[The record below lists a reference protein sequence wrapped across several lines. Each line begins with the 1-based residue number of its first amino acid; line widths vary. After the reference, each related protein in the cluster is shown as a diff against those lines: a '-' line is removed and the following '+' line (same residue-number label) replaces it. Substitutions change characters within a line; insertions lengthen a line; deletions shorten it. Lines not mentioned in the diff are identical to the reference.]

1 MSLRTLLMG
10 CRLLVACS
18 LGWWLAACG
27 QAPAYTVTIEGGEH
41 DVRGAL
47 VTLELPPDV
56 PDGPLHLRE
65 ASGARRPVQRT
76 GASGAVVWIDHL
88 APGETRTFTLHRGEV
103 EAGRVQPEARDGTVR
118 FVVDGRP
125 VLQYQAVPRTP
136 PPGVDSIYTR
146 GGYIHPVFTP
156 SGVVVTDDFPHNHLH
171 HHGIWAAWTRTR
183 YDGREPDFW
192 NMGDGTGTVVPVN
205 ARAFPA
211 GPVFS
216 GFEAAHRYLDLTTG
230 RPVPV
235 LDETWEVRVYN
246 VRAADRPAWLF
257 DLTVTQT
264 MIGELPLELPEYRYG
279 GVGFRGHGQW
289 DGPDG
294 AVFLTSEGRDR
305 SNGHATRA
313 RWCHIGGLVDGA
325 PAGVSIMD
333 HPGNVRAPQPMRIH
347 PTEPFF
353 NYAPSQL
360 GDWAIEPGTPLVL
373 RYRYLV
379 YDGEPDPAWID
390 AYWHGFADPPVA
402 RLQR

>member
-1 MSLRTLLMG
+1 MCT
-10 CRLLVACS
+10 RLCLIGAC
-18 LGWWLAACG
+18 LGFFLAACE
-27 QAPAYTVTIEGGEH
+27 QAPSYTVTLEAGAEE
-41 DVRGAL
+41 VRGA
-47 VTLELPPDV
+47 VVPLELPDGL
-56 PDGPLHLRE
+56 PDGPLYLEGPEDQRL
-65 ASGARRPVQRT
+65 PVQRT
-76 GASGAVVWIDHL
+76 GASRGVVLIDRLPAGATW
-88 APGETRTFTLHRGEV
+88 TFTLNAGGE
-103 EAGRVQPEARDGTVR
+103 ERNPVQQRMQDGIIRLTV
-118 FVVDGRP
+118 GQRP
-125 VLQYQAVPRTP
+125 VLHYQAEPKAP
-136 PPGVDSIYTR
+136 PAGVDSIYTR
-146 GGYIHPVFTP
+146 GGYIHPVYTP
-156 SGVVVTDDFPHNHLH
+156 SGVIVTDDFPHNHLH

-192 NMGDGTGTVVPVN
+192 NMGDGTGTVVPVS
-205 ARAFPA
+205 AEGFAD

-216 GFEAAHRYLDLTTG
+216 GFEARHRYLDLTTG
-230 RPVPV
+230 EPVPV

-246 VRAADRPAWLF
+246 VRPSARPVWLF
-257 DLTVTQT
+257 DLIVTQT
-264 MIGELPLELPEYRYG
+264 MIGDLPLELPEYRYG

-305 SNGHATRA
+305 SDGHATRA

-360 GDWAIEPGTPLVL
+360 GDWAIEPGEPLVL

-379 YDGEPDPAWID
+379 YDGEPDAALID
-390 AYWHGFADPPVA
+390 AYWRGFANPPIVHVSP
-402 RLQR
+402 